1 MIAIYEAKEGDNKM
15 VVATIAEKFGK
26 TTRSIIAK
34 LSREGVYEA
43 EKRVT
48 KTGEAVIT
56 KAQLVAQIAEKVG
69 VDSVE
74 SLAKATKQDL
84 QTLVKALG

>member
-1 MIAIYEAKEGDNKM
+1 
-15 VVATIAEKFGK
+15 
-26 TTRSIIAK
+26 
-34 LSREGVYEA
+34 VYEA